1 MNRSIQ
7 QTTWLASD
15 TWLFLLL
22 MVPIYFL
29 GGLFWGGFML
39 AIEGGESLK
48 WLLAGILWAAAMW
61 VFTTPILIWC
71 AREVTILLLP
81 EDADEVY
88 DRLVTILGSK
98 RFLIEL
104 HADNVVVA
112 RPNRGLARWLHFQCS
127 EVHATIFEDAIEIV
141 GPATLVGRIRKKWES

>member
-7 QTTWLASD
+7 KTTWLARD
-15 TWLFLLL
+15 TWLFLLV
-22 MVPIYFL
+22 MAPIFFL

-39 AIEGGESLK
+39 AIEGGEPLK

-71 AREVTILLLP
+71 AREVTILLPP
-81 EDADEVY
+81 EDAMEVY
-88 DRLVTILGSK
+88 DRIVAILGSK

-104 HADNVVVA
+104 HADDVVVA
-112 RPNRGLARWLHFQCS
+112 RPNRGLARWMRFQCW
-127 EVHATIFEDAIEIV
+127 EMHVFIDEDAIEVV
-141 GPATLVGRIRKKWES
+141 GPATLLGRIRKKWES